1 MNILAWEIVTY
12 EVQHNSP
19 GQLSL
24 NQNSSQSLG
33 TSQGPQAHTAR
44 FNIYAIRMQTIYV
57 AYVHL
62 WTFWYERY
70 FEVFGYILVPSAFMQ
85 FRRSIGDIWLH
96 SSVFDPKMPVVE
108 PGDLLFWFRLLSF
121 WYYSYIYRCDYCNPL
136 PVGPE
141 GLQSWYV
148 KPRRPSEL
156 IC

>member
-1 MNILAWEIVTY
+1 MEFRCKQHMLRKFVNILAWEIVTY

-44 FNIYAIRMQTIYV
+44 FNIYAIRMQAIYV

-62 WTFWYERY
+62 WRLIA
-70 FEVFGYILVPSAFMQ
+70 G
-85 FRRSIGDIWLH
+85 IWLRIPAYSTLKCP
-96 SSVFDPKMPVVE
+96 SSTLETSYFD
-108 PGDLLFWFRLLSF
+108 SF
-121 WYYSYIYRCDYCNPL
+121 CFPFGMYICYQYIHRCDYCNPL
-136 PVGPE
+136 PLALE
-141 GLQSWYV
+141 GLRSWYV